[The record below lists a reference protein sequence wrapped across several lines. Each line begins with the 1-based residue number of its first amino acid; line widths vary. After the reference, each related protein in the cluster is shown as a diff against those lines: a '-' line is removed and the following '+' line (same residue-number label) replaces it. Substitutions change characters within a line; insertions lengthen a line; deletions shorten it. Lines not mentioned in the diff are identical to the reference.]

1 MAGSMDNLE
10 VRVEERNVMRECRR
24 EAFWYRSL
32 PAALLTG
39 EVLANLKLCRSHD
52 FTQCFSGFSVN
63 YAIHD
68 RDRKSSFRQRRQV
81 KFIWKLKMKHVI
93 KTGKIRMIRHGFLPI
108 IAGASSLAYF
118 DYIFGKN
125 CGDKLLEAPRS
136 EMSEQI
142 RKTRDGDK
150 MCVEVDWESVSI
162 SKWESQIMRDC
173 HSVAFWKFSMPLMIL
188 IPGALYL
195 VPRKSCTI
203 NKGMLGSSN
212 PVCASVYGQDLAIAI
227 CNLSNNLMPKARNML
242 FGASV
247 GYVAGQFLYYL
258 YSNDCSNRFLQF
270 ARNDNIARVLRPKSE

>member
-1 MAGSMDNLE
+1 
-10 VRVEERNVMRECRR
+10 
-24 EAFWYRSL
+24 
-32 PAALLTG
+32 
-39 EVLANLKLCRSHD
+39 
-52 FTQCFSGFSVN
+52 
-63 YAIHD
+63 
-68 RDRKSSFRQRRQV
+68 
-81 KFIWKLKMKHVI
+81 MKHVI

-142 RKTRDGDK
+142 RKSRDVDK
-150 MCVEVDWESVSI
+150 MRAEVDWESVSI

-173 HSVAFWKFSMPLMIL
+173 HSLAFWKFSMPLMIL
-188 IPGALYL
+188 IPGAVYF

-203 NKGMLGSSN
+203 NRGFLGSSN
-212 PVCASVYGQDLAIAI
+212 PLCDSVYTQDLAI
-227 CNLSNNLMPKARNML
+227 CNLSKWNNLMPKARNML